1 MHRNANERG
10 ETTTKSDWLL
20 RVSRGVGSS
29 HLSRLP
35 YGARSTLTPSITLD
49 APLCRRVARGNP
61 PATISS
67 GDSPPDAGDPEARL
81 RSTRLRKRTTA
92 RQLVGAGVVNHRP
105 AASPMYSPLP
115 ALIPPVMSGSEA
127 LKRLS

>member
-10 ETTTKSDWLL
+10 DTTTKSGWLL

-61 PATISS
+61 PATSS
-67 GDSPPDAGDPEARL
+67 GDSSPDAGLGILLKGIEANAVDAGRFGEDP
-81 RSTRLRKRTTA
+81 
-92 RQLVGAGVVNHRP
+92 P
-105 AASPMYSPLP
+105 
-115 ALIPPVMSGSEA
+115 
-127 LKRLS
+127 